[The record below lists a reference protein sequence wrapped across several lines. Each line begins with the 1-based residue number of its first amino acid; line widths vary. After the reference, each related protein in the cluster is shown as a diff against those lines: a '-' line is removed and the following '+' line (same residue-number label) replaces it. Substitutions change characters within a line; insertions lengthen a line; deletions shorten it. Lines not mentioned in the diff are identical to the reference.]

1 MSLSKLTFGSDLS
14 FGNGLGRISVASL
27 QNNDLLI
34 EGNNHDRT
42 IFGKCPVVFSES

>member
-1 MSLSKLTFGSDLS
+1 MSLPKLAFRSDLS
-14 FGNGLGRISVASL
+14 FEDDLGRISVASL

-34 EGNNHDRT
+34 EGKNHDRT